1 MNIIIFEGSSHD
13 FNTRNQPNNA
23 RPTPDFNNTPIN
35 QRTPE
40 NNTDNSK
47 NVKNIPYIIIAL
59 ISYLFLLG
67 ILIKLY
73 CERNS
78 ENDKFELIYYMSK
91 ILTVKSIIIDNHYS
105 ELLDNFSP
113 SGEPKTLSYTYRNL
127 LKLVKDKSECI
138 TGYRPCGILDTYG
151 NVLCIE
157 EYIPC
162 PINRMRVVHT
172 NIASDYLSQNYKTSP
187 LTNISNNYQF
197 FYSNEFNDGNGVTII
212 IKTRDEPKFINMNNF
227 VLDAETY
234 EKIFG
239 DEEYLKEI
247 GDVFGIGEKEEIKD
261 ENIVVETVTKIFQ
274 QVKDLSEEL
283 SEMSLQLKGAKLLIK
298 ILLYAYSDRIERFEK
313 FVKDKIQIFD
323 ENNKDIYYEHI
334 GDNFYSKNFIGFRS
348 VQDIDKFLRFD
359 FSIYKNIFPN
369 ILCAIFALVGIII
382 ISVIILLTIIF
393 IFIKEPIKI
402 CDKFDLY
409 KLFLVISSILF
420 YVTAFG
426 FLVYAGIIYKNVNK
440 NEELDT
446 LKSVQSDEFINKLI
460 YEFIDKCQKINLI
473 RSIFAI
479 ILISI
484 VFNAISLITFCLK
497 KETNS
502 FCLGF

>member
-1 MNIIIFEGSSHD
+1 MTEVIIVSFSNDYS
-13 FNTRNQPNNA
+13 TRNHNAQQTPSPN
-23 RPTPDFNNTPIN
+23 
-35 QRTPE
+35 QGTPE

-151 NVLCIE
+151 NFLCIE

-247 GDVFGIGEKEEIKD
+247 GDVFGIGEKE
-261 ENIVVETVTKIFQ
+261 
-274 QVKDLSEEL
+274 
-283 SEMSLQLKGAKLLIK
+283 
-298 ILLYAYSDRIERFEK
+298 
-313 FVKDKIQIFD
+313 
-323 ENNKDIYYEHI
+323 
-334 GDNFYSKNFIGFRS
+334 
-348 VQDIDKFLRFD
+348 
-359 FSIYKNIFPN
+359 
-369 ILCAIFALVGIII
+369 
-382 ISVIILLTIIF
+382 
-393 IFIKEPIKI
+393 
-402 CDKFDLY
+402 
-409 KLFLVISSILF
+409 
-420 YVTAFG
+420 
-426 FLVYAGIIYKNVNK
+426 
-440 NEELDT
+440 
-446 LKSVQSDEFINKLI
+446 
-460 YEFIDKCQKINLI
+460 
-473 RSIFAI
+473 
-479 ILISI
+479 
-484 VFNAISLITFCLK
+484 
-497 KETNS
+497 
-502 FCLGF
+502 